1 MAQIIVVDDEPDI
14 AFMAA
19 DFLEMK
25 GHAVRMAHDG
35 RHLRSTI
42 EAGAADMIVLDV
54 NMPGENGFSLARW
67 LREQHDPGIIMLTSA
82 DTTFDCVASL
92 ETGADDH
99 MVKPFSLAE
108 LEARIDA
115 ILRRRKPAPAGSPP
129 LPAGCLAFGAYVYD
143 PRERTLRHVDGQVA
157 ALGPMEADLVDA
169 FARNAGRVLSRDDLL
184 DLAPPRGGDPFDRS
198 IDSRVT
204 RLRRRFEDDSA
215 RPTLIKTIRGA
226 GYLHP
231 AGR

>member
-19 DFLEMK
+19 DFLEMN

-35 RHLRSTI
+35 RQLRSTI
-42 EAGAADMIVLDV
+42 QSGAADLVVLDV

-67 LREQHDPGIIMLTSA
+67 LREQHDPGIIMLTAA
-82 DTTFDCVASL
+82 DTTFDCVAAL

-99 MVKPFSLAE
+99 MAKPFSLAE
-108 LEARIDA
+108 LEARITA
-115 ILRRRKPAPAGSPP
+115 ILRRRKPLPAGLPP
-129 LPAGCLAFGAYVYD
+129 LPAGCLAFGFYVYD
-143 PRERTLRHVDGQVA
+143 PRARTLTDAGGRTL
-157 ALGPMEADLVDA
+157 ALGPMEAELVDVV
-169 FARNAGRVLSRDDLL
+169 ARNAGRVLSRDDRL

-204 RLRRRFEDDSA
+204 RLRRRFEIDPA
-215 RPTLIKTIRGA
+215 RPTLIKTVRGA

-231 AGR
+231 RPA